1 MKTTITA
8 LVAALALAGCSR
20 SLGMEQDI
28 DHAVSE
34 LDRSI
39 WADGLKPIV
48 KPQKDQGL
56 PPLK

>member
-1 MKTTITA
+1 MRLTLTA
-8 LVAALALAGCSR
+8 IVAALALAGCSK
-20 SLGMEQDI
+20 SLGMEKDI

-48 KPQKDQGL
+48 KQEKAL